1 MTLKPKKQL
10 LLLISQLWE
19 RELYSYQLLAQEKR
33 DHKAEA
39 LEVDLE
45 EDLTEAEAVA
55 EEETIDAE
63 VEATVEVGIE
73 TKFLFRI
80 YLTQ

>member
-1 MTLKPKKQL
+1 MKMTQKLLKQSQ
-10 LLLISQLWE
+10 LLISQLWE

-45 EDLTEAEAVA
+45 EDLTEAEAEEA

-73 TKFLFRI
+73 TSFYFDS
-80 YLTQ
+80 T